1 MLVSAR
7 GVELAR
13 RDAEVLE
20 VLMELTRRI
29 VHKAGSSQRRD
40 KDPIARR
47 SRWLLGRRGP
57 RRYRTRAQRKGNHNY
72 TPASNHFPLL
82 SRTEGSSINRAMT
95 PFKRERRGQVTRL
108 VPSFGIAQLSPPA
121 SSSRSSILK

>member
-7 GVELAR
+7 GVEMAR

-29 VHKAGSSQRRD
+29 VHKASSSQRRD
-40 KDPIARR
+40 KNPIARR

-72 TPASNHFPLL
+72 TPASNHFPPL
-82 SRTEGSSINRAMT
+82 EN
-95 PFKRERRGQVTRL
+95 
-108 VPSFGIAQLSPPA
+108 
-121 SSSRSSILK
+121 